1 MTTRFTPRFIV
12 ITTGHTFSRRF
23 AVADTTTGFIVKA
36 GMVSVSEA
44 RAFITQQEGK

>member
-1 MTTRFTPRFIV
+1 MTTRFIV
-12 ITTGHTFSRRF
+12 ITTGHTFNRRF